1 MEAKLHGK
9 LWFDVLKI
17 LVGSSLVAISFR
29 YLTFPNSIVSGG
41 VTGIAQIVNLLTGLP
56 VGIVT
61 VAINAPLFIWAW
73 KQLGKRFVGLTLS
86 LHADKLAA
94 HRPSCA
100 FPLYRHGRA
109 DARGGLWRTRFRC
122 GLWSLLYVRRNGR
135 RHGHPFAHA
144 PAQVPAHQYDNVHPL
159 V

>member
-61 VAINAPLFIWAW
+61 VAINTPLFIWAW
-73 KQLGKRFVGLTLS
+73 KKLGKRFVGLTLLCMLTSS
-86 LHADKLAA
+86 LLIDLLAHFPYTVTEEPMLAA
-94 HRPSCA
+94 V
-100 FPLYRHGRA
+100 YV
-109 DARGGLWRTRFRC
+109 GLGFRC

-144 PAQVPAHQYDNVHPL
+144 PAQVPAHQYDDVYPL
-159 V
+159 F